1 MGKRAIK
8 RTRRTKKGGNMMTVG
23 YKGPMK
29 LYNPVRPRILTVE
42 ATATTYAA
50 TTGAGAINFSFTMGQ
65 FGFSGATY
73 PLTCP
78 MTSTSSYQ
86 VRCVAATAYYTPIF
100 GPSHASGVGTGV
112 AVTVHESTLS
122 SVTITNVLGIL
133 GWKRVRHG
141 SPFKLQWRCQN
152 INESL
157 WYSGGTASLASS
169 PSPGFLMVAATTGGA
184 VSITIGEIFFSLV
197 LQVREQ

>member
-1 MGKRAIK
+1 
-8 RTRRTKKGGNMMTVG
+8 MTVG
-23 YKGPMK
+23 YRGPMK
-29 LYNPVRPRILTVE
+29 LYSSVRPRILTVE
-42 ATATTYAA
+42 ATATTYIA
-50 TTGAGAINFSFTMGQ
+50 TTGAGAMNYNFTMGQ

-86 VRCVAATAYYTPIF
+86 VRCVAATSYYSPIY
-100 GPSHASGVGTGV
+100 GPSVANGSGTGV
-112 AVTVHESTLS
+112 AAVVHESTLS
-122 SVTITNVLGIL
+122 SITIANVLGIL

-141 SPFKLQWRCQN
+141 TPFKLQWRCQN

-157 WYSGGTASLASS
+157 WYSGGTSSLASS

-184 VSITIGEIFFSLV
+184 TSLTIGEAFFSLV

>member
-1 MGKRAIK
+1 MAKRNK
-8 RTRRTKKGGNMMTVG
+8 RQRRSKKTGQMSVT
-23 YKGPMK
+23 YRGPMK
-29 LYNPVRPRILTVE
+29 LYNPIKPRILTVE

-73 PLTCP
+73 PLNCQFA
-78 MTSTSSYQ
+78 SNSSYQ

-100 GPSHASGVGTGV
+100 GTSHASGVGTGV

-122 SVTITNVLGIL
+122 STTIASILGIL
-133 GWKRVRHG
+133 GWKKIRHG
-141 SPFKLQWRCQN
+141 SPFSLQWRCQN

-157 WYSGGTASLASS
+157 WYSGGTSSLASS

-184 VSITIGEIFFSLV
+184 VSITIGEIFFSLI